1 MIMGNHRLVLI
12 KHPLIKIH
20 IYKPIRNRFEK
31 HIRRHLQTD
40 FSIPIPADTLNC
52 EGVKAPTS
60 LVNDCAL
67 ISAISLSE
75 KYCFLPTNAPSV
87 LTFLLTMI

>member
-1 MIMGNHRLVLI
+1 MIMGITGSFSLNTHLSRFTSTNPSGTDSKNISVDI
-12 KHPLIKIH
+12 C
-20 IYKPIRNRFEK
+20 KP
-31 HIRRHLQTD
+31 T
-40 FSIPIPADTLNC
+40 FSIPADTLNC

-75 KYCFLPTNAPSV
+75 KVLLFPTNAPSV